1 MFQEFSNKIVFVLQQ
16 CSKYHFYSYKKGGK
30 NKDCEDL
37 IFGVNSF
44 ILDCNTAGLT
54 RRRQTAARIGGIIA
68 ERTARRRV
76 GEGCYITITTTAV
89 FSADPR

>member
-1 MFQEFSNKIVFVLQQ
+1 MQQ
-16 CSKYHFYSYKKGGK
+16 CSEYHFYSYKKGGK
-30 NKDCEDL
+30 KKGCEDL

-44 ILDCNTAGLT
+44 ILDCYTAGLT
-54 RRRQTAARIGGIIA
+54 RRRQTASIGGIIA

-89 FSADPR
+89 FSADPRSIK